1 METTV
6 YSPSFL
12 VKGELFEFNS
22 PKIMSIINITPD
34 SFFDGDANVDLSA
47 RLHQIERALEQG
59 ADFLDLGAQSTRPG
73 AERISA
79 EEELQRLLPVLEATV
94 LRFPEARI
102 SVDTFYSK
110 VAKESV
116 LRGAA
121 MINDVSAGSID
132 KNMFSTV
139 AELQV
144 PYVLMHMQGEPQT
157 MQESPEYENC
167 SSEVFQFLAQK
178 VRFLRSLGV
187 KDLMIDLG
195 FGFGKRLEDNYELL
209 ENMDLFHA
217 LSCPILTGLSRKS
230 MINKVL
236 KTKAEEALNGST
248 ALHMKALSKGAQ
260 MLRVHDTKEARECI
274 LLHQQFKNA

>member
-1 METTV
+1 METTD

-22 PKIMSIINITPD
+22 PKIMTIINITPD
-34 SFFDGDANVDLSA
+34 SFFDGDAKADVTT
-47 RLHQIERALEQG
+47 RLHQIERALEEG
-59 ADFLDLGAQSTRPG
+59 ADFLDFGAQSTRPG
-73 AERISA
+73 AQRISA
-79 EEELQRLLPVLEATV
+79 EEEKQRLLPVLEAAV
-94 LRFPEARI
+94 VRFPEARI
-102 SVDTFYSK
+102 SIDTFYSS
-110 VAKESV
+110 VAKASV
-116 LRGAA
+116 QRGAA

-132 KNMFSTV
+132 EKMFSTV

-157 MQESPEYENC
+157 MQVSPEYKNC
-167 SSEVFQFLAQK
+167 SREVYQFLANK
-178 VRFLRSLGV
+178 LNELRSIGI
-187 KDLMIDLG
+187 KDIMIDLG

-236 KTKAEEALNGST
+236 NTKAEEALNGST
-248 ALHMKALSKGAQ
+248 ALHMIALSKGAQ
-260 MLRVHDTKEARECI
+260 MLRVHDTKAAKECV
-274 LLHQQFKNA
+274 LLHQQFKSA